1 MSSQY
6 LFKHPDAV
14 KQFIF
19 DFEADIPTDDFIGD
33 YTITAFDS
41 DDVDRQDEVIR
52 SVVINTTDITVEFQ
66 AGIDG
71 QNYRVT
77 VIVSLDVSTTTPT
90 KIIELRVRS
99 KEV

>member
-6 LFKHPDAV
+6 LIKHPDAV

-19 DFEADIPTDDFIGD
+19 EFAEDIPADDFIGE

-41 DDVDRQDEVIR
+41 DGVDREDEVIR
-52 SVVINTTDITVEFQ
+52 SVVINTDDITVEFQ
-66 AGIDG
+66 DGIDG

-77 VIVSLDVSTTTPT
+77 VIVSLDVATTTPT
-90 KIIELRVRS
+90 KIVELRVRS

>member
-1 MSSQY
+1 MASQY
-6 LFKHPDAV
+6 INKHPDAV
-14 KQFIF
+14 KQFVF
-19 DFEADIPTDDFIGD
+19 DFEEDIPADDFIGD
-33 YTITAFDS
+33 YTLTAFDS
-41 DDVDRQDEVIR
+41 DDIDRQEEVVR

-77 VIVSLDVSTTTPT
+77 VIVSLDVATTTPT

>member
-6 LFKHPDAV
+6 LNKHPSAV
-14 KQFIF
+14 KQFVF
-19 DFEADIPTDDFIGD
+19 DFAQDIPENDFIGD

-41 DDVDRQDEVIR
+41 DDIDRLEEVVR
-52 SVVINTTDITVEFQ
+52 SVVINPTDITVEFQ

-77 VIVSLDVSTTTPT
+77 VIVTLDVATTTPT
-90 KIIELRVRS
+90 KIMEMRVRS
-99 KEV
+99 REV